1 MSRLTSQDDYEL
13 RIDLQD
19 YNGTKA
25 TAEYESMMVSDYRSN
40 YRLLVGSFK
49 ANGSAGKQI
58 SRKITTDNLIL
69 FKMKIICSI
78 LFFHFIVQISLM
90 WEKSQPL
97 IREIEWSWNIWHCF
111 INHFNF
117 QSSQVLWRI
126 LPSWSIYYR
135 KRKTLKKKIYQ
146 SNACK
151 YHHIFAFE
159 IDIQYIITRLKA
171 WSCSFKNACYLFNS
185 YHIPYWRH
193 KSKTQ

>member
-1 MSRLTSQDDYEL
+1 MGLDKMSRLTSQDDYEL

-97 IREIEWSWNIWHCF
+97 IREIE
-111 INHFNF
+111 
-117 QSSQVLWRI
+117 
-126 LPSWSIYYR
+126 
-135 KRKTLKKKIYQ
+135 
-146 SNACK
+146 
-151 YHHIFAFE
+151 
-159 IDIQYIITRLKA
+159 
-171 WSCSFKNACYLFNS
+171 
-185 YHIPYWRH
+185 
-193 KSKTQ
+193 